1 MCLSKKILGS
11 LGLSVFLLAPLAGA
25 QASAAKDQQVSQ
37 YLASQKAEQLSL
49 LERLVNT
56 HSGTLNIEGVF
67 KVGKWLEPEFQAA
80 GFTTRWIEL
89 PAAMQRA
96 GTLVAERKG
105 PWWHKPPSPVAMC
118 AT

>member
-1 MCLSKKILGS
+1 MCFGKKILGS
-11 LGLSVFLLAPLAGA
+11 LSLSVFLLASLASV
-25 QASAAKDQQVSQ
+25 QASDQQVSQ
-37 YLASQKAEQLSL
+37 YLVSQKAEQLSL

-56 HSGTLNIEGVF
+56 NSGTLNIEGVL
-67 KVGKWLEPEFQAA
+67 KVGKLLEPEFQAA
-80 GFTTRWIEL
+80 GFSTRWIEL